1 VSRRHALVWVVA
13 FASTAFFG
21 WLAVRGV
28 HPDEIFDAL
37 GDANGW
43 WLIPSLAVLAIAVFL
58 RAVRWQSLYG
68 HETRPPLGA
77 VSAAMMVGVAI
88 NNLVPFRAGEAARI
102 LALGRRT
109 GTSRVESLVTV
120 ALERVLDV
128 FCLLVLLFVALP
140 LLPDVTWIGGAAVL
154 AAVLAA
160 GLAGAA
166 VVFAIWGDR
175 PLHFVARLFG
185 RLPFVAEDQI
195 EHGGHSLMRGFAG
208 LRHPQIAFAGFAW
221 TTLSWLVTSV
231 SFWLATF
238 AFHLD
243 LPLDAGLLV
252 LAAVGLSLVLPAAP
266 GALGVF
272 EAAVVLALAAYDV
285 PRAEA
290 LSYAFVLHA
299 MNFFP
304 YLIAGAIAL
313 RFTRPPR

>member
-1 VSRRHALVWVVA
+1 MSRRHALVWVVA
-13 FASTAFFG
+13 LASTAFFG
-21 WLAVRGV
+21 WLAIRGV
-28 HPDEIFDAL
+28 HPDEILDAL
-37 GDANGW
+37 REANGW
-43 WLIPSLAVLAIAVFL
+43 WLIPSLLTLALAVFL
-58 RAVRWQSLYG
+58 RAVRWQSLYA

-77 VSAAMMVGVAI
+77 VSAAMMLGVAV

-102 LALGRRT
+102 LALGRRA
-109 GTSRVESLVTV
+109 GTSRVESLATV

-166 VVFAIWGDR
+166 IAFAVWGDR

-185 RLPFVAEDQI
+185 RLPFVDEDQI
-195 EHGGHSLMRGFAG
+195 EHAGHSLTRGFAG
-208 LRHPQIAFAGFAW
+208 LRHPGIAFAGFFW
-221 TTLSWLVTSV
+221 TTLSWLVTTI
-231 SFWLATF
+231 SFWLLTF

-243 LPLDAGLLV
+243 LPVDAGLLV

-272 EAAVVLALAAYDV
+272 EAAVVLALDAYDV

-299 MNFFP
+299 LNFFP